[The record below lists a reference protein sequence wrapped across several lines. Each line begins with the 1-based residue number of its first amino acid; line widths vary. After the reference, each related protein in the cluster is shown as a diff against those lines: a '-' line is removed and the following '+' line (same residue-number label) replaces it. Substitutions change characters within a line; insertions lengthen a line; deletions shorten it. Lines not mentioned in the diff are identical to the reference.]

1 MRELGRIF
9 GLAVCAATA
18 LAAGVPAPARAAP
31 AAASAASPWAANPQ
45 SRVRLISA
53 WRVAPRHGELR
64 LGLQFRLAPGW
75 HVYWKNSGDAG
86 FAPVVAFA
94 RQPGLA
100 PPELLWPA
108 PHRYELPGGL
118 LAFGYAGEVVYP
130 VKTAID
136 APAGSERLHLAAD
149 VDYVVCAI
157 ECVPYRYTLNLD
169 QALGERPEVDAAN
182 AALLERWWRE
192 LPLAADRQP
201 GVQADAEIVGT
212 GAAAADLRFELRLR
226 GVTAQPGGA
235 DLFFETQPALELGR
249 PRSLPTAEGLVFEVP
264 ARRQDSSAALPAGIE
279 IAWTATGLRQ
289 DGGPLALAARQLV
302 PIHRAAPGAANAA
315 ARGLHGALAAGDPR
329 LVALAAVAAAFLA
342 LERWGLLTRR
352 RDAGDGQ
359 GSPAVPQDS
368 SRREALGF
376 LALLLTLGSL
386 YALSLE
392 IGAEGLAG
400 VEAALL
406 AMALLAWLRQ
416 RTGRQGPRRLA
427 RALLAGALAACAI
440 APPWL
445 AGHSR
450 LASAGRPSPPYH
462 GVTPAVPAPGRAPS

>member
-1 MRELGRIF
+1 MS
-9 GLAVCAATA
+9 
-18 LAAGVPAPARAAP
+18 LAACGPASARAAS
-31 AAASAASPWAANPQ
+31 AAASGASPWAANLQ

-53 WRVAPRHGELR
+53 YRVAPRHGELR

-86 FAPVVAFA
+86 FAPVVTFA

-136 APAGSERLHLAAD
+136 RPAGSERLHFAAD

-169 QALGERPEVDAAN
+169 QALGERAEADAAN
-182 AALLERWWRE
+182 TALLERWWRE

-212 GAAAADLRFELRLR
+212 AATADLRFELRLR

-235 DLFFETQPALELGR
+235 DLFFETQPALELAR
-249 PRSLPTAEGLVFEVP
+249 PRALATAGGLVFEVP
-264 ARRQDSSAALPAGIE
+264 ARRKDSSAALPEGIE
-279 IAWTATGLRQ
+279 IAWTVTGLRQ
-289 DGGPLALAARQLV
+289 GGGRFALAARQLV
-302 PIHRAAPGAANAA
+302 PIHRAAPGVANAA
-315 ARGLHGALAAGDPR
+315 VRGLQGALAAGDPR
-329 LVALAAVAAAFLA
+329 LVALAAVASALLA

-352 RDAGDGQ
+352 RPGGIGQ
-359 GSPAVPQDS
+359 RSPEAPLG
-368 SRREALGF
+368 REALGF

-386 YALSLE
+386 YVLSLE

-416 RTGRQGPRRLA
+416 RSGRQGRRRLA
-427 RALLAGALAACAI
+427 RALLAAGLAACAI

-450 LASAGRPSPPYH
+450 KASAGRSPSAYH
-462 GVTPAVPAPGRAPS
+462 AVTPAVPAPGRAPS